1 MRVRAKV
8 ILYVCEKEVLRLC
21 VNLSASVD
29 VCVWLFCECVY
40 ACVTD
45 KEGEKGIGCMGREW
59 WDGKILLVKPKKC
72 SGRSSGGG
80 H

>member
-1 MRVRAKV
+1 MRAKV
-8 ILYVCEKEVLRLC
+8 ILYVCEKEALRLC
-21 VNLSASVD
+21 KSKCECGRVCGSFC
-29 VCVWLFCECVY
+29 VCVH
-40 ACVTD
+40 ARVTD
-45 KEGEKGIGCMGREW
+45 REGEKGIGCMGREW

>member
-1 MRVRAKV
+1 MW
-8 ILYVCEKEVLRLC
+8 LFFC
-21 VNLSASVD
+21 
-29 VCVWLFCECVY
+29 VCVH

-45 KEGEKGIGCMGREW
+45 REGEKGIGCMGREW

>member
-1 MRVRAKV
+1 MCMRKRFFD
-8 ILYVCEKEVLRLC
+8 C
-21 VNLSASVD
+21 VNLSVSVD
-29 VCVWLFCECVY
+29 VCVALFLCVH

-45 KEGEKGIGCMGREW
+45 REGEKGIGCMGREW